1 MARPRPAAPCR
12 RPFAR
17 SLALLALLLPAG
29 CGIAPGVLYGSMA
42 GANAVS
48 VAVIGRDIA
57 DATVSLA
64 RGQDCSVV
72 RLDRG
77 QSYCKPVPGPV
88 EPPVY
93 CTRSIGA
100 VDCWREPPETVPPRR
115 GVADQAVLTAQQ
127 QEYQA
132 RRWPYLW

>member
-1 MARPRPAAPCR
+1 MARPPLRLPNMVPWC
-12 RPFAR
+12 
-17 SLALLALLLPAG
+17 LLLLAALGG

-77 QSYCKPVPGPV
+77 QSYCKPVAGPV
-88 EPPVY
+88 EPPAY
-93 CTRSIGA
+93 CTRSLGS
-100 VDCWREPPETVPPRR
+100 VDCWREPPETVPPRP
-115 GVADQAVLTAQQ
+115 GVADQVVLTAQQ
-127 QEYQA
+127 QEYQG